1 MVLCCPRMFM
11 CEDVKPGATAAI
23 LWQGAVL
30 ADMLS
35 VAVQKD
41 DQNMGPDSVAELLN
55 WAILAN
61 SPYLNQ

>member
-1 MVLCCPRMFM
+1 M

-35 VAVQKD
+35 VAAQKD